1 MSNELGLSYWSLDFR
16 VKNSEDFMD
25 ELIQDAERRMKAAID
40 AMLHD
45 FSTFRTGRANPAILE
60 RITVDYYGAETPLNQ
75 VANISVPE
83 PRMIAIAP
91 WDKGMFGAIEKAIL
105 KSDLGINPT
114 NDGTAIRLI
123 LPQMTEERRKE
134 LAKQVSG
141 RTEDAIVAIRNV
153 RRDAIHH
160 EQAKL
165 KAKEISEDELKGF
178 ENKIQKSTDKFVEE
192 AHTLQK
198 KKEAE
203 LMEV

>member
-1 MSNELGLSYWSLDFR
+1 
-16 VKNSEDFMD
+16 MD

>member
-1 MSNELGLSYWSLDFR
+1 MEA
-16 VKNSEDFMD
+16 
-25 ELIQDAERRMKAAID
+25 LIQEAERRMKAAID

-45 FSTFRTGRANPAILE
+45 FATFRTGRANPAILD
-60 RITVDYYGAETPLNQ
+60 RITVDYYGTETPLNQ

-83 PRMIAIAP
+83 PRMIAISP
-91 WDKGMFGAIEKAIL
+91 WEKNMFSVIERAIL

-114 NDGTAIRLI
+114 NDGVAIRLI
-123 LPQMTEERRKE
+123 LPQMTEERRKD
-134 LAKQVSG
+134 LAKQVSA
-141 RTEDAIVAIRNV
+141 RTETAIVAIRNV
-153 RRDAIHH
+153 RRDSIHQ

-165 KAKEISEDELKGF
+165 KSKEISEDVLKSF

-192 AHTLQK
+192 AHAHQK

>member
-1 MSNELGLSYWSLDFR
+1 
-16 VKNSEDFMD
+16 
-25 ELIQDAERRMKAAID
+25 MKAAID

-45 FSTFRTGRANPAILE
+45 FATYRTGRANPAMLE
-60 RITVDYYGAETPLNQ
+60 RITVDYYGTESPISQ

-83 PRMIAIAP
+83 PRMIAITP
-91 WDKGMFGAIEKAIL
+91 WDKGMFGVIEKAIL

-123 LPQMTEERRKE
+123 LPQMTEDRRKE
-134 LAKQVSG
+134 MAKQVSG
-141 RTEDAIVAIRNV
+141 RTEEAIIAIRNV

-165 KAKEISEDELKGF
+165 KAKEINEDDLKGF
-178 ENKIQKSTDKFVEE
+178 ENKIQKSTDKYVEE
-192 AHTLQK
+192 AHAHQK
-198 KKEAE
+198 KKESE